1 MIICGARG
9 PRFNPSPPQFL
20 PSSGLS
26 RWEKLGTCHYSV
38 KLFCSMH
45 SKSLVWTKTGFKKA
59 KSVAKH
65 LPGPGHETRFKQ
77 VPTRTPVFQA
87 VLKTSRKSRGIRA
100 NHSFFAAKR
109 RTMEIINL
117 RRLLKKLLFNRS
129 YVVLIFLAAV
139 RLFRNIEPCCMAPH

>member
-1 MIICGARG
+1 M
-9 PRFNPSPPQFL
+9 
-20 PSSGLS
+20 
-26 RWEKLGTCHYSV
+26 
-38 KLFCSMH
+38 
-45 SKSLVWTKTGFKKA
+45 
-59 KSVAKH
+59 AKH
-65 LPGPGHETRFKQ
+65 LPGPGHETGCKQ

-129 YVVLIFLAAV
+129 YVVLIFAAV